1 MLTSIILKIK
11 KSRMKKFL
19 LLTVVLGFNA
29 LVATAQNGM
38 PPQKNPDKAAQQE
51 KVKALYVAYITNQLQ
66 LTPEDAQK
74 FWPVHTQYENEIK
87 GVNKNLPE
95 LQKQQAI
102 LDIKKKYQTSFT
114 QILGAQRSER
124 FFKID
129 GEFKHKLL
137 ERIRKQNNL
146 PQPKSG
152 A

>member
-1 MLTSIILKIK
+1 
-11 KSRMKKFL
+11 MKKIL
-19 LLTVVLGFNA
+19 LLNILMGFGV
-29 LVATAQNGM
+29 LVATAQNGVQ
-38 PPQKNPDKAAQQE
+38 PQKNPDKAAQQE
-51 KVKALYVAYITNQLQ
+51 KVKALYIAYITNQLQ

-87 GVNKNLPE
+87 GVNKSLPE

-102 LDIKKKYQTSFT
+102 LDIKKKYQINFT

-129 GEFKHKLL
+129 GEFKRKLL
-137 ERIRKQNNL
+137 ERIRKQNSQ
-146 PQPKSG
+146 PQPNPG